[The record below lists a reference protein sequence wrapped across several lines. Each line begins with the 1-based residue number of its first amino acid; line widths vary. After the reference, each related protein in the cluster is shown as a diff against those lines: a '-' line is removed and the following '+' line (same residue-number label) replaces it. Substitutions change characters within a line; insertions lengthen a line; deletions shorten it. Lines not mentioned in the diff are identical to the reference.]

1 MNQFLYVLAALH
13 WIVCS
18 GDRLVKDKLSIW
30 CLHVRMDGLAA
41 MRRKGRLP
49 KLQEVGSFTWFAIF
63 SLSSK
68 LCLSS
73 CALLYMPC
81 ELHNSFSIHI
91 KQMFHHYHCSLSLSH
106 FCNPGNPSEHPR
118 LRPSDSVILLMDTCR
133 RASWYVL
140 ISHDVVFQ
148 SFLAVHTLSKN
159 WKCPPSNRV
168 VRKILHTNYI
178 TLGLELRKI
187 VMFNQRVMWGPGPA
201 LTYTCTLIF
210 ANIYIYIFISL
221 YFDIHIFFGVFEY
234 TYAYT
239 FMYHITYTCYWYLY
253 IYCIVSN

>member
-1 MNQFLYVLAALH
+1 MFKFLCITLH
-13 WIVCS
+13 
-18 GDRLVKDKLSIW
+18 
-30 CLHVRMDGLAA
+30 A
-41 MRRKGRLP
+41 MRTP
-49 KLQEVGSFTWFAIF
+49 QFVFHSYQANVP
-63 SLSSK
+63 SLS
-68 LCLSS
+68 L
-73 CALLYMPC
+73 
-81 ELHNSFSIHI
+81 
-91 KQMFHHYHCSLSLSH
+91 LSLSH

-210 ANIYIYIFISL
+210 ANIYIYISISF
-221 YFDIHIFFGVFEY
+221 YFDIHIYWGIWIYICIYIHVSHNIHMLLIFI
-234 TYAYT
+234 
-239 FMYHITYTCYWYLY
+239 HILY
-253 IYCIVSN
+253 ICIFTLTYIYIVSWIPGYPMWWVFWDAMRLYSLATPNGWKVGILLEVLMTSWGRF